1 MERVDFVKIV
11 YEVKKREIEER
22 KGRRDAAFFFGL
34 FRRCSILVYKKEIK
48 SFYIPIGVCW

>member
-22 KGRRDAAFFFGL
+22 KGRRDAAFFFGF
-34 FRRCSILVYKKEIK
+34 FRRCSIDIYKEIK